1 MAVNPQGID
10 QDGHSL
16 HARQVAVRQ
25 RADRLPGV
33 KLRQRS
39 GSYWL
44 DGVDGNVV
52 TLSNR
57 MTLDE
62 LEQEL
67 TRLSRTYADGCQG
80 RSDYGSTPQ
89 GGVKRDHYDD
99 HH

>member
-1 MAVNPQGID
+1 
-10 QDGHSL
+10 
-16 HARQVAVRQ
+16 
-25 RADRLPGV
+25 
-33 KLRQRS
+33 
-39 GSYWL
+39 
-44 DGVDGNVV
+44 
-52 TLSNR
+52 